1 MLERTLKFFM
11 SFELIT
17 IPCLSDNYAF
27 ILYNTKNRS
36 AFLVDA
42 PEAEPINEVLSKNN
56 LNLEKIFL
64 THHHADHTDGLNKIL
79 EKHSAATIG
88 AKADIHRLPKLDEY
102 VQAGDQFLFQG
113 QAGKI
118 FDVSG
123 HTIGHIAL
131 YISAQNIL
139 FSGDSLMA
147 LGCGRLFEGSAK
159 QMWHSLSQLLSL
171 PDSTQI
177 CSGHEYT
184 ENNASFALS
193 IDPKNH
199 DLVKRSEQVKLERS
213 KGLFTVPSELGLEK
227 KTNPFLRPFDKKIRE
242 NLNMVRSTD
251 VEVFRKI
258 RTLKDNF

>member
-1 MLERTLKFFM
+1 M

-27 ILYNTKNRS
+27 ILYNVENRS
-36 AFLVDA
+36 ALLVDA
-42 PEAEPINEVLSKNN
+42 PEANPINEILSKQN

-64 THHHADHTDGLNKIL
+64 THHHADHVDGLGKIL
-79 EKHSAATIG
+79 ENHNAETIG
-88 AKADIHRLPKLDEY
+88 AKADIHRLPKLDKY
-102 VQAGDQFLFQG
+102 VQAGDEFFFQG
-113 QAGKI
+113 QAGKV

-131 YISAQNIL
+131 YISAQNVL

-147 LGCGRLFEGSAK
+147 LGCGRLFEGRAE
-159 QMWHSLSQLLSL
+159 QMWQSLSRLLSL
-171 PDSTQI
+171 PDTTQI

-193 IDPKNH
+193 IDPKNR
-199 DLVKRSEQVKLERS
+199 DLVNRCEQVKFERS

-227 KTNPFLRPFDKKIRE
+227 KTNPFLRPFDKNIRE
-242 NLNMVRSTD
+242 NLDMHRSTD
-251 VEVFRKI
+251 VEVFSKI

>member
-1 MLERTLKFFM
+1 M

-27 ILYNTKNRS
+27 ILYNVENRS
-36 AFLVDA
+36 ALLVDA
-42 PEAEPINEVLSKNN
+42 PEADPINEVLSKNN

-64 THHHADHTDGLNKIL
+64 THHHADHIDGLDKIL
-79 EKHSAATIG
+79 EKHSAVTIG

-102 VQAGDQFLFQG
+102 VEAGDLFLFQG

-123 HTIGHIAL
+123 HTLGHLAL

-147 LGCGRLFEGSAK
+147 LGCGRLFEGSAE

-199 DLVKRSEQVKLERS
+199 DLVKRSKQVKLERS
-213 KGLFTVPSELGLEK
+213 KGLLTVPSELGLEK
-227 KTNPFLRPFDKKIRE
+227 KTNPFLRPFDKNIRE
-242 NLNMVRSTD
+242 NLNMLGSTD
-251 VEVFRKI
+251 VEVFSKI
-258 RTLKDNF
+258 RTLKDKF

>member
-1 MLERTLKFFM
+1 M

-27 ILYNTKNRS
+27 ILYNVENHS

-42 PEAEPINEVLSKNN
+42 PEADPINEVLSKNN

-64 THHHADHTDGLNKIL
+64 THHHADHIDGLDKIL
-79 EKHSAATIG
+79 EKHSAVTIG

-102 VQAGDQFLFQG
+102 VEAGDLFLFQG

-147 LGCGRLFEGSAK
+147 LGCGRLFEGSAE

-184 ENNASFALS
+184 ENNASFALL

-199 DLVKRSEQVKLERS
+199 DLVKRSKQVKLERS

-227 KTNPFLRPFDKKIRE
+227 KTNPFLRPFDKNIRE
-242 NLNMVRSTD
+242 NLNMSRSTD
-251 VEVFRKI
+251 VEVFSKI
-258 RTLKDNF
+258 RALKDKF

>member
-1 MLERTLKFFM
+1 MP
-11 SFELIT
+11 FELIT

-27 ILYNTKNRS
+27 ILYNVKNRS

-42 PEAEPINEVLSKNN
+42 PEADPINEVLSKNN
-56 LNLEKIFL
+56 LSLEKIFL
-64 THHHADHTDGLNKIL
+64 THHHADHIDGLDKIL
-79 EKHSAATIG
+79 EKHRAVTIG

-102 VQAGDQFLFQG
+102 VQAGDLFLFQG
-113 QAGKI
+113 QVGKI

-147 LGCGRLFEGSAK
+147 LGCGRLFEGSAE
-159 QMWHSLSQLLSL
+159 QMWNSLSQLLSL

-199 DLVKRSEQVKLERS
+199 HLVKRYKQVKLERS

-227 KTNPFLRPFDKKIRE
+227 KTNPFLRPFDKNIRE
-242 NLNMVRSTD
+242 NLNMSRSTD
-251 VEVFRKI
+251 VEVFSKI
-258 RTLKDNF
+258 RTLKDKF

>member
-1 MLERTLKFFM
+1 M

-27 ILYNTKNRS
+27 ILYNVENRS

-42 PEAEPINEVLSKNN
+42 PEADPINEVLSKKK
-56 LNLEKIFL
+56 LTLEKIFL
-64 THHHADHTDGLNKIL
+64 THHHADHIDGLDKIL
-79 EKHSAATIG
+79 EKHSAVTIG

-102 VQAGDQFLFQG
+102 VEAGDLFLFQG

-123 HTIGHIAL
+123 HTIGHLAL

-147 LGCGRLFEGSAK
+147 LGCGRLFEGSAE

-199 DLVKRSEQVKLERS
+199 DLVKRSKQVKLERS

-227 KTNPFLRPFDKKIRE
+227 KTNPFLRPFDKNIRE
-242 NLNMVRSTD
+242 NLNMSRSTD
-251 VEVFRKI
+251 VEVFSKI
-258 RTLKDNF
+258 RALKDKF

>member
-1 MLERTLKFFM
+1 M
-11 SFELIT
+11 SFKLIT

-27 ILYNTKNRS
+27 ILYNVENRS

-42 PEAEPINEVLSKNN
+42 PEAGPINEVLSKNN

-64 THHHADHTDGLNKIL
+64 THHHADHVDGLDEIL
-79 EKHSAATIG
+79 EKHSAVTIG
-88 AKADIHRLPKLDEY
+88 AKADTHRLPKLDEY
-102 VQAGDQFLFQG
+102 VEAGDQFLFQG
-113 QAGKI
+113 QVGEI

-147 LGCGRLFEGSAK
+147 LGCGRLFEGSAE
-159 QMWHSLSQLLSL
+159 QMWHSLSRLLSL
-171 PDSTQI
+171 PDNTQI

-193 IDPKNH
+193 IDPNNH
-199 DLVKRSEQVKLERS
+199 DLVKRCEQVKLERS
-213 KGLFTVPSELGLEK
+213 KGIFTIPSELGLEK
-227 KTNPFLRPFDKKIRE
+227 KTNPFLRPFDKYIRE
-242 NLNMVRSTD
+242 KLDMQRSTD
-251 VEVFRKI
+251 VEVFSKI

>member
-1 MLERTLKFFM
+1 M

-27 ILYNTKNRS
+27 ILYQVENRS
-36 AFLVDA
+36 ALLVDV
-42 PEAEPINEVLSKNN
+42 PEAEPINQILSKNN

-64 THHHADHTDGLNKIL
+64 THHHADHVNGLDEIL
-79 EKHSAATIG
+79 EKHNAQTIG
-88 AKADIHRLPKLDEY
+88 AKTDIHRLPKLDEY
-102 VQAGDQFLFQG
+102 VEDGDQFFFQG
-113 QAGKI
+113 QTGKV

-131 YISAQNIL
+131 YISTENIL

-147 LGCGRLFEGSAK
+147 LGCGRLFEGSAE
-159 QMWHSLSQLLSL
+159 QMWHSLSRLLSL
-171 PDSTQI
+171 PDATQI

-193 IDPKNH
+193 IDPKNQ
-199 DLVKRSEQVKLERS
+199 DLVKRCEQVKLKRS
-213 KGLFTVPSELGLEK
+213 KGLFTVPSQLGLEK
-227 KTNPFLRPFDKKIRE
+227 KTNPFLRPFDKNIRK
-242 NLNMVRSTD
+242 NLDMHRSTD
-251 VEVFRKI
+251 VEVFSKI

>member
-1 MLERTLKFFM
+1 M

-27 ILYNTKNRS
+27 ILYNVENRS

-42 PEAEPINEVLSKNN
+42 PEADPINEVLNKNN
-56 LNLEKIFL
+56 LKLEKIFL
-64 THHHADHTDGLNKIL
+64 THHHADHIDGLDNIL
-79 EKHSAATIG
+79 EKHSAVTIG

-102 VQAGDQFLFQG
+102 VQPGDQFLFQG
-113 QAGKI
+113 QAGKV

-123 HTIGHIAL
+123 HTVGHIAL
-131 YISAQNIL
+131 YISTQNIL

-147 LGCGRLFEGSAK
+147 LGCGRLFEGSAE
-159 QMWHSLSQLLSL
+159 QMWHSLSRLLSL
-171 PDSTQI
+171 PDNTQI

-199 DLVKRSEQVKLERS
+199 DLVKRSKQIKLERS
-213 KGLFTVPSELGLEK
+213 KGLFTVPSELGIEK
-227 KTNPFLRPFDKKIRE
+227 KTNPFLRPFDKEIRE
-242 NLNMVRSTD
+242 NLNMLQSTD
-251 VEVFRKI
+251 VEVFKKI

>member
-1 MLERTLKFFM
+1 M

-27 ILYNTKNRS
+27 ILYSVENRS
-36 AFLVDA
+36 ALLVDA
-42 PEAEPINEVLSKNN
+42 PEADPINQVLSENN

-64 THHHADHTDGLNKIL
+64 THHHADHIDGLDKIL
-79 EKHSAATIG
+79 EKHSAVTIG
-88 AKADIHRLPKLDEY
+88 AKADIHRLPKLEEY
-102 VQAGDQFLFQG
+102 VQAGDQFFFQG
-113 QAGKI
+113 QIGKV

-131 YISAQNIL
+131 YIPTQNIL

-147 LGCGRLFEGSAK
+147 LGCGRLFEGSAE
-159 QMWHSLSQLLSL
+159 QMWYSLSSLLYL
-171 PDSTQI
+171 PDTTQI

-193 IDPKNH
+193 IDPNNH
-199 DLVKRSEQVKLERS
+199 DLMKRCEQIKLERS
-213 KGLFTVPSELGLEK
+213 KGLFTVPSELGIEK
-227 KTNPFLRPFDKKIRE
+227 KTNPFLRPFDKNIRE
-242 NLNMVRSTD
+242 NLNMRGSTD
-251 VEVFRKI
+251 VEVFSKI